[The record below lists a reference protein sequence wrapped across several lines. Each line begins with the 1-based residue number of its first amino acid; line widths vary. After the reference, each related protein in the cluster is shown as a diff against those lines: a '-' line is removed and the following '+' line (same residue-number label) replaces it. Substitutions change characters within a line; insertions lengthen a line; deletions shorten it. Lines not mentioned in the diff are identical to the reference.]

1 MQTVHGRQISVEII
15 EVFPEIQ
22 TKLPIILLF
31 RFAFIF
37 LDKYN
42 LLQRSYGLHTYIST
56 EIRRSINTVLATH
69 LSK

>member
-56 EIRRSINTVLATH
+56 ERSINTVLATH